1 MSGDTPRTRRGFLA
15 ESAKLAAA
23 TGLASAVGCSM
34 AERGPVLTTTAGPKP
49 RSFSRDAKINLAVIG
64 LGNRWHLVFSE
75 LLEADRNLGVKA
87 IVDPR
92 QDNVDRA
99 LKTIG
104 DALHDKPEVYRGPE
118 DYLKVLARDDVD
130 AVMISVPN
138 YLHTTMYLAAFAA
151 GKHFYGEKPMSIT
164 VNEAHAMVEAQE
176 KNPEI
181 TAQIGFQ
188 RRATTLYQKG
198 IEMIRDGAVG
208 RILDCRG
215 AWDTPGGPMGTVKSG
230 PRIWFGRRKF
240 SGDWM
245 LDQACHTWDV
255 FNWVAGKLPI
265 AASGVG
271 YKDVY
276 TDIDP
281 GRDVTDLYY
290 AHLEYPEFHVDYEH
304 SWICPHNDLYSG
316 DRDGLFSG
324 VFERVGGTKGGIAL
338 ERGKLFFRDKNKQP
352 VQYIDGTFEPG
363 WTRESIVSFMHALR
377 NHTPVVSG
385 VRNGRDATL
394 VALMVRKAVDE
405 HRRVTTKEIVG

>member
-164 VNEAHAMVEAQE
+164 VNEAHA
-176 KNPEI
+176 
-181 TAQIGFQ
+181 
-188 RRATTLYQKG
+188 
-198 IEMIRDGAVG
+198 
-208 RILDCRG
+208 
-215 AWDTPGGPMGTVKSG
+215 
-230 PRIWFGRRKF
+230 
-240 SGDWM
+240 
-245 LDQACHTWDV
+245 
-255 FNWVAGKLPI
+255 
-265 AASGVG
+265 GV
-271 YKDVY
+271 
-276 TDIDP
+276 I
-281 GRDVTDLYY
+281 
-290 AHLEYPEFHVDYEH
+290 
-304 SWICPHNDLYSG
+304 
-316 DRDGLFSG
+316 
-324 VFERVGGTKGGIAL
+324 
-338 ERGKLFFRDKNKQP
+338 
-352 VQYIDGTFEPG
+352 
-363 WTRESIVSFMHALR
+363 SI
-377 NHTPVVSG
+377 
-385 VRNGRDATL
+385 
-394 VALMVRKAVDE
+394 
-405 HRRVTTKEIVG
+405 